1 MYCIFKETCSSAKVI
16 GHRKSRIAGLVTF
29 VHRRREQDKKNGGAW
44 ERCSF
49 GGLVI
54 SSLEVPRDPETNVVT
69 PEKWMVGSWNTSC
82 FLLGFRPVLKNELFF
97 VQGVKKNKKCKVG
110 AQCSMVMSKP
120 WRRWCTKQLTSC
132 GFWPPRLGEM
142 KNPDFFFLKKK
153 VEETGGGKN
162 PEDYPPGNDHM
173 SHLGKFGKSS
183 TQICRKSGGD
193 VTSLEGNQLFLLDF
207 WWYYFGCWL
216 DTIIYRLKVV
226 GNCWVSFMIT
236 FV

>member
-142 KNPDFFFLKKK
+142 KNPDFFFPQKKSWRNGWWQK
-153 VEETGGGKN
+153 SRRLPSRKRSHV
-162 PEDYPPGNDHM
+162 PPGEV
-173 SHLGKFGKSS
+173 
-183 TQICRKSGGD
+183 RKIIDSNMPKIRGRCYFPGG
-193 VTSLEGNQLFLLDF
+193 
-207 WWYYFGCWL
+207 
-216 DTIIYRLKVV
+216 
-226 GNCWVSFMIT
+226 
-236 FV
+236 